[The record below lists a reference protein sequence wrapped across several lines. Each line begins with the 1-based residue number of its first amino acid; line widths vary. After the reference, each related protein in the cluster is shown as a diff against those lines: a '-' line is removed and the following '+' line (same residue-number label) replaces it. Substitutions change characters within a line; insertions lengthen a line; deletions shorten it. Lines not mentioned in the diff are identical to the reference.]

1 MATEVTIY
9 ETTNTGVG
17 VYETTQ
23 TVVTVNQGISGIVSV
38 DSGELTNTGTSSAAV
53 LGLATA
59 GTAGTYTK
67 VTTDTFGR
75 VISGTT
81 LSAGDVPTLNQ
92 NTTGNAATATA
103 LATARNING
112 VSFNGTADITV
123 ADATKAPLTGATFTG
138 AITATDITDST
149 ITTAGVVTNTS
160 AGLFGTTAILP
171 ATTGGTGVGFP
182 DRILIAKGAQNTT
195 VTGSATGGT
204 MTSAF
209 GAVTPQYVTLE
220 ASSTYFFDA
229 YLPIAKASSTVSGQ
243 WQVSVM
249 YLDASSGATI
259 SPTSMVVT
267 AQVWSTTASETG
279 ATIVA
284 TNTATSLGTATTSA
298 VTRYLRVNGTIVT
311 SSTVPKISVGFGQS
325 QNALSGSPTTNNN
338 SISVYKLTSAT
349 TLGGAWQS

>member
-1 MATEVTIY
+1 MATNITVDESV
-9 ETTNTGVG
+9 
-17 VYETTQ
+17 
-23 TVVTVNQGISGIVSV
+23 TVVNVDGSTSVSSGSTIITIANNQGPQGATGPAGPTGPVSTTPGPTGPVSAVTGALPISVA
-38 DSGELTNTGTSSAAV
+38 TGT
-53 LGLATA
+53 
-59 GTAGTYTK
+59 
-67 VTTDTFGR
+67 TTPA
-75 VISGTT
+75 IS
-81 LSAGDVPTLNQ
+81 
-92 NTTGNAATATA
+92 
-103 LATARNING
+103 I
-112 VSFNGTADITV
+112 
-123 ADATKAPLTGATFTG
+123 ADATTTVKGAVQLTDSISSTSTTTAATPNSVKTAYDLANGKASLTGATFTG
-138 AITATDITDST
+138 AIIATDITDST
-149 ITTAGVVTNTS
+149 MTTAGVVTNSS
-160 AGLFGTTAILP
+160 AGLFGTATILP

-229 YLPIAKASSTVSGQ
+229 YLPIAKASSTASGQ

-325 QNALSGSPTTNNN
+325 QNALSGFPTTNNN

-349 TLGGAWQS
+349 ALGGAWQS